1 MTIIGARIKDVRR
14 KVGLSQADFGARL
27 GVSRDVISNI
37 ETDRLKTPGQ
47 KESLYRLICREYGVD
62 EHWLRTGDG
71 EMFLPLDRNNQIAQW
86 AGTILRDEG
95 DSFRKRFV
103 AALSKLEERD
113 WIALEQ
119 FLLNIKKTQRNK
131 SSGIS
136 NPPSKAC
143 KKRQILVNCSGV
155 ALCSACSMYRM

>member
-71 EMFLPLDRNNQIAQW
+71 EMFLPLDRDNQIAQW

-95 DSFRKRFV
+95 TRSEN
-103 AALSKLEERD
+103 ALSLHYRS
-113 WIALEQ
+113 WRNAIGLP
-119 FLLNIKKTQRNK
+119 LNNF
-131 SSGIS
+131 
-136 NPPSKAC
+136 
-143 KKRQILVNCSGV
+143 CSI
-155 ALCSACSMYRM
+155 

>member
-1 MTIIGARIKDVRR
+1 MTIIGARIKDVWR

-37 ETDRLKTPGQ
+37 ETDRLKNPGQ

-71 EMFLPLDRNNQIAQW
+71 EMFLPLDRDNQIAQW
-86 AGTILRDEG
+86 DGTILRDEG

-103 AALSKLEERD
+103 AALSKLQERD
-113 WIALEQ
+113 WIALEH
-119 FLLNIKKTQRNK
+119 FLLNIKKD
-131 SSGIS
+131 
-136 NPPSKAC
+136 PEE
-143 KKRQILVNCSGV
+143 
-155 ALCSACSMYRM
+155 

>member
-71 EMFLPLDRNNQIAQW
+71 EMFLPLDRDNQIAQW

-119 FLLNIKKTQRNK
+119 FLLNIKRPR
-131 SSGIS
+131 GIS
-136 NPPSKAC
+136 PLGSLI
-143 KKRQILVNCSGV
+143 RQARRAKNG
-155 ALCSACSMYRM
+155 RF

>member
-71 EMFLPLDRNNQIAQW
+71 EMFLPLDRDNQIAQW
-86 AGTILRDEG
+86 AGTILRDEETR
-95 DSFRKRFV
+95 SEN

-143 KKRQILVNCSGV
+143 KKR
-155 ALCSACSMYRM
+155 

>member
-37 ETDRLKTPGQ
+37 ETDRLKNPGQ

-71 EMFLPLDRNNQIAQW
+71 DMFMPLDRDNQIAQW
-86 AGTILRDEG
+86 AGTILRNKG
-95 DSFRKRFV
+95 DSFKKRFV
-103 AALSKLEERD
+103 AALSQLEERD

-119 FLLNIKKTQRNK
+119 FLLNIKKD
-131 SSGIS
+131 
-136 NPPSKAC
+136 PEE
-143 KKRQILVNCSGV
+143 
-155 ALCSACSMYRM
+155 

>member
-27 GVSRDVISNI
+27 GYQETSSAISRPTGSKN
-37 ETDRLKTPGQ
+37 PGQ

-71 EMFLPLDRNNQIAQW
+71 EMFLSLDRDNQIAQW

-113 WIALEQ
+113 WIALEH
-119 FLLNIKKTQRNK
+119 FLLNIKKD
-131 SSGIS
+131 
-136 NPPSKAC
+136 PEE
-143 KKRQILVNCSGV
+143 
-155 ALCSACSMYRM
+155 